1 MKHLLRPLLA
11 IALLLCSTSMVFSQA
26 QMPPIPLDKNVRIG
40 KLDNGLTYYI
50 RHNALPEKRADF
62 YIAQKV
68 GSIQEEDNQ
77 RGLAHFLEHMCFNGT
92 ENFPG
97 DALKHYLETIGV
109 KFGENLNAYTSVDET
124 VYNISNVPVI
134 RDGIIDSCL
143 LILHDWSNALSL
155 EDKEIDKERGVIHEE
170 WRTRTGAMMRM
181 YEKAFPTIYEGSKYA
196 YRLPIG
202 TMEVV
207 DNFPY
212 QVLRDYYE
220 KWYRP
225 DLQGIVIVGD
235 IDVDQIE
242 AKVKTMFSHIKMP
255 ENPAERIYYPV
266 PDNKE
271 PIITIEKDKE
281 QSNVHIYVFNKHEV
295 VPTEMK
301 NSMGYLVMN
310 YAQSMISQMMNARL
324 NELLQT
330 PNPPFIYAA
339 AYDANFFVSKT
350 KDAFTGIVVS
360 KEDGIETAL
369 SAMLREMERVHRF
382 GFTDSEYG
390 RAKAEYLR
398 GLESA
403 YNEREKEKNDSYVK
417 EYVRHFIDNEPIPGI
432 ENEYAIM
439 NQIVPNIPVAVINQ
453 MVQQMISDSN
463 LVVSIFC
470 PDKENLKYP
479 TKEDILSAIN
489 MVKAEE
495 ITAYEDK
502 VSDEPLI
509 AELPKAGKITS
520 IDEKGPFGSTI
531 LTLSNGAKVILK
543 KTDYKADEIIL
554 KGFSLGG
561 NSLFPDSDVINIK
574 TMNDVVALG
583 GLGNFS
589 AVDLEKVL
597 AGKKASASASVGT
610 NTEGVNGNCSPKDLE
625 TMLQLLYLS
634 FTAPRMDA
642 DAFKSYQNRTK
653 AALQNMEANPMVAFS
668 DSVQA
673 AIYNHHPRTLRLKT
687 DMIDQIDYQKIMD
700 MYKDRFKDASDFTF
714 MLVGNIDIDAAK
726 PLIEQYIAS
735 LPAINRKETF
745 KDTKMLMR
753 QGEYKNEFTKKLEI
767 PKATV
772 LAFYNGDC
780 AYTLENSIMID
791 MLSQA
796 LDLVY
801 TEEVREKEGGTYGV
815 SVYGDLIK
823 YPREKAILQIV
834 FETDPEKREKMIG
847 IILSEADKMA
857 KEGPSAVN
865 LNKIKE
871 FMLKKYKESVK
882 ENRYWL
888 NALDE
893 YFYTGKDL
901 DTNYEKIINDM
912 TIEKLQK
919 FTKMLLDQ
927 KNQTEVIMTAAE
939 SN

>member
-1 MKHLLRPLLA
+1 
-11 IALLLCSTSMVFSQA
+11 
-26 QMPPIPLDKNVRIG
+26 
-40 KLDNGLTYYI
+40 
-50 RHNALPEKRADF
+50 
-62 YIAQKV
+62 
-68 GSIQEEDNQ
+68 
-77 RGLAHFLEHMCFNGT
+77 
-92 ENFPG
+92 
-97 DALKHYLETIGV
+97 
-109 KFGENLNAYTSVDET
+109 
-124 VYNISNVPVI
+124 
-134 RDGIIDSCL
+134 
-143 LILHDWSNALSL
+143 
-155 EDKEIDKERGVIHEE
+155 
-170 WRTRTGAMMRM
+170 
-181 YEKAFPTIYEGSKYA
+181 
-196 YRLPIG
+196 
-202 TMEVV
+202 
-207 DNFPY
+207 
-212 QVLRDYYE
+212 
-220 KWYRP
+220 
-225 DLQGIVIVGD
+225 
-235 IDVDQIE
+235 
-242 AKVKTMFSHIKMP
+242 
-255 ENPAERIYYPV
+255 
-266 PDNKE
+266 
-271 PIITIEKDKE
+271 
-281 QSNVHIYVFNKHEV
+281 
-295 VPTEMK
+295 
-301 NSMGYLVMN
+301 
-310 YAQSMISQMMNARL
+310 
-324 NELLQT
+324 
-330 PNPPFIYAA
+330 
-339 AYDANFFVSKT
+339 
-350 KDAFTGIVVS
+350 
-360 KEDGIETAL
+360 
-369 SAMLREMERVHRF
+369 
-382 GFTDSEYG
+382 
-390 RAKAEYLR
+390 
-398 GLESA
+398 
-403 YNEREKEKNDSYVK
+403 
-417 EYVRHFIDNEPIPGI
+417 
-432 ENEYAIM
+432 
-439 NQIVPNIPVAVINQ
+439 
-453 MVQQMISDSN
+453 
-463 LVVSIFC
+463 
-470 PDKENLKYP
+470 
-479 TKEDILSAIN
+479 
-489 MVKAEE
+489 
-495 ITAYEDK
+495 
-502 VSDEPLI
+502 
-509 AELPKAGKITS
+509 
-520 IDEKGPFGSTI
+520 
-531 LTLSNGAKVILK
+531 
-543 KTDYKADEIIL
+543 
-554 KGFSLGG
+554 
-561 NSLFPDSDVINIK
+561 
-574 TMNDVVALG
+574 
-583 GLGNFS
+583 
-589 AVDLEKVL
+589 
-597 AGKKASASASVGT
+597 
-610 NTEGVNGNCSPKDLE
+610 
-625 TMLQLLYLS
+625 MLQLLYLS

-772 LAFYNGDC
+772 LAFYNGNC

-912 TIEKLQK
+912 TVEKLQK